1 MVQQKYSN
9 QNSSFLPLYVSLL
22 WCRVLTSIM
31 VESSPPLRDLQQKLS
46 MQVQVVKVAYTHHWE
61 LGEGN
66 GYVSCHRKVA
76 FIHVSVS
83 LKQLRD

>member
-1 MVQQKYSN
+1 MVQQEYSN

-31 VESSPPLRDLQQKLS
+31 VLPPSLRDLQQKLS
-46 MQVQVVKVAYTHHWE
+46 MQVQVVRLAYTHCWE

-76 FIHVSVS
+76 IIHVNVS
-83 LKQLRD
+83 L